1 MTTVRSQHDENE
13 ELGDEKERQLSDGV
27 KRPQKSRES
36 LVAADGT
43 ASSNSDLSAHVDEN
57 EQDQELQEKKADV
70 PPNGGY
76 GWVCVACVAT
86 INA

>member
-1 MTTVRSQHDENE
+1 MTKAGYDGEKRDDEGINGAESERSSVADG
-13 ELGDEKERQLSDGV
+13 GDEDVGV
-27 KRPQKSRES
+27 AQVEGRG
-36 LVAADGT
+36 VG
-43 ASSNSDLSAHVDEN
+43 
-57 EQDQELQEKKADV
+57 EKVEDV